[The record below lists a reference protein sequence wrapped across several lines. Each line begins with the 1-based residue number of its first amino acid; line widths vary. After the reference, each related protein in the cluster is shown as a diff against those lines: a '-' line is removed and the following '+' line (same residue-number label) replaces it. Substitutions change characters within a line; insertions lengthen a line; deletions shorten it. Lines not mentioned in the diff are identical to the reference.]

1 MCSKLSVRA
10 LLIPIL
16 TFLLQWQLVHGADK
30 PYIARNQTLPC
41 DRNQNLPCDEL
52 DALTIVLSGL
62 GVTKFSDSHC
72 QNSSN
77 LVAGA
82 EIRCNCSFKDK
93 DGNFTCHITE
103 INKRSSSLS
112 GYMDDAIS
120 GLQHLQILDLSSNQ
134 LTGSLPQSMGNLTSL
149 TDLYLSSNQLTGSLP
164 QSMGN
169 LTSLTYLN
177 LANNQLE
184 GTIPSSF
191 QALNSLKYLDLSLN
205 FLNGPMTGLGNLQNL
220 IQMYLEFNFLNQ
232 SIPKSF
238 GNLLSLETLNLDSNM
253 LSGPIPDE
261 LGNLTQLDFLY
272 AHDNEL
278 TGPLP
283 EALGKLNNIT
293 SFGLN
298 SNNLTGKIPQSY
310 SQLTG
315 LQSFAVAGNYL
326 SGPIHDYIANWKYLT
341 FLYLLGNNFE
351 GNLPEGIFKL
361 PHLEELW
368 VSGLT
373 NPGFTFPRQAD
384 LMTNIYSLVLRN
396 CSINGTIPSYIA
408 KWPELTHLDLSFNNL
423 TGEIQ
428 EFGTGTK
435 HVKIFLSRNKF
446 NGKFPQWII
455 KQSYGILEL
464 DVSYNDFTNMP
475 KHENGMLQSS
485 SNTIIIEPTR
495 EYIYQKGKKCPKK
508 THSLSINCGGDHVDF
523 DKQSYENDTAISNFY
538 ESPDGNWAYSVSG
551 GAITPTTREN
561 LTCGVSVPEG
571 DLYVNA
577 RVAPI
582 FLTYYAFCLRKGKYN
597 IKLFFAETSFS
608 KKEDYSIL
616 KKRIFEVHI
625 QGKKVLQDFNIQK
638 EAEGAKYKTIMK
650 SFTAI
655 IPDHEPLQIDFFW
668 AGRGSLDDNGPLVSA
683 ISITRAPRKLKA
695 WEIVAIAAACV
706 LFLFLLLAF
715 LWRMGWIGD
724 RELHKT
730 RINLSEEQA
739 YSVKEIINA
748 TQKFSPKTKI
758 GKDGRFGIVY
768 KAILPNLT
776 VAVKKLFPKS
786 KAAAEI
792 RAEVFALSNLGDQN
806 LVKLLGSYSK
816 RGLHLLIYEYMENLV
831 KLLGSYSKR
840 GLHLLIYEYM
850 ENGSLEEV
858 LFDANCSAQ
867 LSWEKRYK
875 ICEQIALGLEFLH
888 KREPA
893 VIHEIIHRNIKA
905 SNILLDRDY
914 NAKISDFGLAKLYE
928 EDDPFMFTKDPG
940 STLKYM
946 APEYVSHNNITV
958 KVDVYSFGLLL
969 LEIISGKKIDENLGD
984 PGNSI
989 YLLEK
994 ADMCRK
1000 QKTYEQ
1006 LIDETLK
1013 ERPPGRVSSAMLYQ
1027 AITIVELAMLCTDWP
1042 SKRPPISDVVSV
1054 LQGEKTVKDMTD
1066 V

>member
-30 PYIARNQTLPC
+30 PYITRKPQSVFNGNPYCKSGRPYSSCTCPSYKPDCGRVYSGGTSRREYC
-41 DRNQNLPCDEL
+41 DRNQTLPCDEL
-52 DALTIVLSGL
+52 DALTTFLTGL
-62 GVTKFSDSHC
+62 GVTDFNVSHC
-72 QNSSN
+72 ENSSN

-103 INKRSSSLS
+103 INMMSSLLS

-149 TDLYLSSNQLTGSLP
+149 TDL
-164 QSMGN
+164 N
-169 LTSLTYLN
+169 LE
-177 LANNQLE
+177 NNQLG
-184 GTIPSSF
+184 GTIPNSF
-191 QALNSLKYLDLSLN
+191 QALNSLEYLDL
-205 FLNGPMTGLGNLQNL
+205 T
-220 IQMYLEFNFLNQ
+220 FNFLNQ

-238 GNLLSLETLNLDSNM
+238 GNLSSLETLYLDSNM

-261 LGNLTQLDFLY
+261 LGNLTQLDFLSSD
-272 AHDNEL
+272 DNEL

-283 EALGKLNNIT
+283 QALGKLSNIK
-293 SFGLN
+293 SFWLN
-298 SNNLTGKIPQSY
+298 SNYLTGEIPQSY

-315 LQSFAVAGNYL
+315 LEIFAVAGNYL
-326 SGPIHDYIANWKYLT
+326 SGPLRDYIANWTNLT
-341 FLYLLGNNFE
+341 HLNLLGNNFE

-361 PHLEELW
+361 PDLEKLW
-368 VSGLT
+368 VSGLR
-373 NPGFTFPRQAD
+373 NPGFAFPKQAD

-396 CSINGTIPSYIA
+396 CSINDTIPPYIA

-423 TGEIQ
+423 NGEIQ
-428 EFGTGTK
+428 QFNTGT
-435 HVKIFLSRNKF
+435 ILLSRNKF
-446 NGKFPQWII
+446 KGKFPPWISELSP
-455 KQSYGILEL
+455 QLYRSLEL
-464 DVSYNDFTNMP
+464 DLSHNDFTDMP
-475 KHENGMLQSS
+475 NHENGTLQRSL
-485 SNTIIIEPTR
+485 NTIIIEPTR
-495 EYIYQKGKKCPKK
+495 EYIYQKGKKCRKK
-508 THSLSINCGGDHVDF
+508 THSLSINCGGDKVNF
-523 DKQSYENDTAISNFY
+523 DKQNYENDTAISNFY

-551 GAITPTTREN
+551 DFITPTTIEN

-582 FLTYYAFCLRKGKYN
+582 SLTYYAFCLHKGKYR

-608 KKEDYSIL
+608 KNEDHSIL
-616 KKRIFEVHI
+616 KKRIFDVHI
-625 QGKKVLQDFNIQK
+625 QKKKVLQDFNIQK
-638 EAEGAKYKTIMK
+638 EAKGAKYKNIMK
-650 SFTAI
+650 SFTATI
-655 IPDHEPLQIDFFW
+655 RDHEPLQIDFFW
-668 AGRGSLDDNGPLVSA
+668 AGRGSLDKNGPLVSA
-683 ISITRAPRKLKA
+683 ISITHAPRKLKA

-730 RINLSEEQA
+730 RIKLSETQA

-748 TQKFSPKTKI
+748 TQKFSPKTQI

-768 KAILPNLT
+768 KAVLPNLT
-776 VAVKKLFPKS
+776 VAVKKLFPQS

-792 RAEVFALSNLGDQN
+792 RAEVFALS
-806 LVKLLGSYSK
+806 KL
-816 RGLHLLIYEYMENLV
+816 ENQNLV

-858 LFDANCSAQ
+858 LFDANRSAH

-888 KREPA
+888 KMEPP
-893 VIHEIIHRNIKA
+893 VIHRNIKA

-928 EDDPFMFTKDPG
+928 EDDPFMFTKDPR
-940 STLKYM
+940 SALKYM
-946 APEYVSHNNITV
+946 APEYASQKNITV
-958 KVDVYSFGLLL
+958 KIDVYSFGLLL
-969 LEIISGKKIDENLGD
+969 LEIISGKEIDKNLGD
-984 PGNSI
+984 PDNSI

-1000 QKTYEQ
+1000 QKMYEQ

-1013 ERPPGRVSSAMLYQ
+1013 ERPSGRVPSTTLYQ
-1027 AITIVELAMLCTDWP
+1027 AITVIELAMLCTDWP
-1042 SKRPPISDVVSV
+1042 SIRPPISDVVSV
-1054 LQGEKTVKDMTD
+1054 LQGKITVEDMTK